1 MAGAFLLY
9 AEIAGA
15 TAETLEV
22 AVDATSIHIRGLRQ
36 LADPPDIARVHQL
49 EMELGPFARSLP
61 LPGPVD
67 LDAVR
72 STYKNGMLKVVLPKR
87 RQNIKTTI
95 LIQSGD

>member
-1 MAGAFLLY
+1 
-9 AEIAGA
+9 
-15 TAETLEV
+15 
-22 AVDATSIHIRGLRQ
+22 
-36 LADPPDIARVHQL
+36 
-49 EMELGPFARSLP
+49 MELGPFARSLP

-72 STYKNGMLKVVLPKR
+72 STYKNRMLKVVLPKR